1 MGILERINR
10 REVVEET
17 RTKPQQQAEVA
28 LHIQAKEAAND
39 EPGAKVAVEIHK
51 ATEARVGVVIHDE

>member
-1 MGILERINR
+1 M
-10 REVVEET
+10 VEET